1 MIEVKIIALI
11 CNRCRAATHVAAGR
25 DPKFAPEALGDSI
38 EKSQAVMRYG
48 GLLDV
53 HPEIILRAHKV
64 AGCWQSCL
72 TSR

>member
-1 MIEVKIIALI
+1 
-11 CNRCRAATHVAAGR
+11 
-25 DPKFAPEALGDSI
+25 
-38 EKSQAVMRYG
+38 MRYG